1 MGYMPALG
9 VDTSFD
15 LLLLLLLFYTLFIV
29 SYIVITIVSLPEKK
43 KLNIMLS

>member
-9 VDTSFD
+9 IDTSFD
-15 LLLLLLLFYTLFIV
+15 LLLLLLFYTLFIV

-43 KLNIMLS
+43 KKIEYYA